1 MTANQTLLLD
11 VITKALKEKGATE
24 FKYVLEWVYLHPSQ
38 SISINEEMIHPDY
51 PLPSDYGLDDL
62 ETLAELGYIEKRN
75 EIKKGEPFHEIEI
88 FYKLKEYV
96 S

>member
-11 VITKALKEKGATE
+11 VITKALKEKDVTE
-24 FKYVLEWVYLHPSQ
+24 FKYLWEWVYVHPTQ
-38 SISINEEMIHPDY
+38 SISIKEEMIHSDY
-51 PLPSDYGLDDL
+51 PLPTDYSLDDL
-62 ETLAELGYIEKRN
+62 ETLAELGYIEKHI

-88 FYKLKEYV
+88 SYKLKGYV